1 MNQNEIASLA
11 EEVKSFVDESLV
23 GIEGKIEARLAE
35 AVELVNQI
43 NAKTELVSEH
53 SELRND
59 DIDDLADALDML
71 TSQIAKIE
79 AIEVKHGVDG
89 KDGKDGSDG
98 INGADGEKGEKGDA
112 GLVGEKGIDG
122 IDGLDGKDGSDGI
135 DGVNGA
141 KGEAG
146 PQGADGADGSNG
158 AGIDAPIYKA
168 GVYREGSVVQ
178 ANLGQYFKALQDT
191 AENVDHES
199 WERVGLNGFRMTG
212 AFDEAKGYISGD
224 LFIKDFGLFL
234 SDGEESRLI
243 AGRGPSGKRGE
254 KGLAGK
260 DGSPGADGIDGDTF
274 DVMEVSGTNLVVVV
288 RSGDGSVSTK
298 SVDLSPVFDVASD
311 ITKSIEAKTE
321 SNVKAQFEAHAK
333 GLLEYISEHISDQE
347 AIPLR
352 FFRGLYNTY
361 NNYERGDTVV
371 FGNVLYVTKEATS
384 AIPSS
389 IFEKDNPWSLVIGS
403 SGGEGGDADL
413 SGYVKRPSAVLRD
426 GKWLLYRETTDGKRE
441 WTPAT
446 TDLIETNGMLMF
458 RDSKGRFAPTPDE
471 LDELTNQLKVN
482 RFLWDKIQALDVAGG
497 VVISDQAPE
506 KPENGM
512 LWFDNNQDVMQLFI
526 WHKDSDAWITVAP
539 PTTLEGRVSQGEDTQ
554 KAIVAQIEKSLED
567 QAKIVA
573 KVEELSITKGAVSRY
588 TVKGTEINVA
598 TRNGEL
604 YVNSP
609 NAADVTYISFAPFD
623 SNGQTTK
630 PTNPDDIIEFVEAVG
645 ARNAGD
651 VTRYKAIS
659 GDSNALTVEYLSGAN
674 DFEVDESEE
683 VYIYPQNQ
691 EGVSQDYVDQGLSSK
706 LGNSGANQ
714 LPDDTD
720 WKVKQQTSEGKN
732 KTLIHSVGGSLG
744 VYNLKEPVE
753 SHHAATKAYVDAK
766 SSSNTGNGGV
776 SASRPPG
783 LKFMCSI
790 VNLPNGYFQWWVK
803 ESTGNQH
810 LELATTDRD
819 GIAWGTNTP
828 REDVRYSDNVPF
840 TIWEV
845 SGGGWKMKVTGTISR
860 IDFHPDHALCYVS
873 SKTALNGG
881 NFANGSGPYYITISG
896 IC

>member
-1 MNQNEIASLA
+1 M
-11 EEVKSFVDESLV
+11 
-23 GIEGKIEARLAE
+23 
-35 AVELVNQI
+35 
-43 NAKTELVSEH
+43 
-53 SELRND
+53 SELSLYEILN
-59 DIDDLADALDML
+59 LV
-71 TSQIAKIE
+71 TSEIKKAQVGNVKKIIGP
-79 AIEVKHGVDG
+79 A
-89 KDGKDGSDG
+89 
-98 INGADGEKGEKGDA
+98 
-112 GLVGEKGIDG
+112 
-122 IDGLDGKDGSDGI
+122 
-135 DGVNGA
+135 GA
-141 KGEAG
+141 KGERGEIGGPGQDGAKGDKGPKGDRGLKGDKG
-146 PQGADGADGSNG
+146 PQGEAGANG
-158 AGIDAPIYKA
+158 T
-168 GVYREGSVVQ
+168 EGSDGVGI
-178 ANLGQYFKALQDT
+178 ARIEQD
-191 AENVDHES
+191 
-199 WERVGLNGFRMTG
+199 
-212 AFDEAKGYISGD
+212 
-224 LFIKDFGLFL
+224 
-234 SDGEESRLI
+234 
-243 AGRGPSGKRGE
+243 
-254 KGLAGK
+254 
-260 DGSPGADGIDGDTF
+260 ID
-274 DVMEVSGTNLVVVV
+274 
-288 RSGDGSVSTK
+288 
-298 SVDLSPVFDVASD
+298 
-311 ITKSIEAKTE
+311 
-321 SNVKAQFEAHAK
+321 
-333 GLLEYISEHISDQE
+333 
-347 AIPLR
+347 
-352 FFRGLYNTY
+352 
-361 NNYERGDTVV
+361 
-371 FGNVLYVTKEATS
+371 
-384 AIPSS
+384 SS
-389 IFEKDNPWSLVIGS
+389 IILYLTDGTSYTVEMPL
-403 SGGEGGDADL
+403 GEGGTMNEVHYKSIGGGGGGTVDL
-413 SGYVKRPSAVLRD
+413 SGYVRRPNANLRN
-426 GKWLLYRETTDGKRE
+426 GKWLLYRETTDGKQE

-446 TDLIETNGMLMF
+446 TDLIETNGQLMF
-458 RDSKGRFAPTPDE
+458 RDSKGRFAPTPGE

-497 VVISDQAPE
+497 VVISDQAPDD
-506 KPENGM
+506 PDDGM

-659 GDSNALTVEYLSGAN
+659 GDSNALTVEYLSGVN

-732 KTLIHSVGGSLG
+732 KTLIHSVGGVLG

-766 SSSNTGNGGV
+766 SSSNTDNGGI

-873 SKTALNGG
+873 SNTALNGG